1 LLLLPPS
8 PESLPDLLDD
18 GPSPLPL
25 PPFDEVALE
34 PFPPFDDGDA
44 LALLVEDPPF
54 PPPLVGLLGLDP
66 PPLLPLLDPPTGG
79 TATGIFVLGGAAGGG
94 V

>member
-1 LLLLPPS
+1 LL
-8 PESLPDLLDD
+8 D

-25 PPFDEVALE
+25 PPFDEAALE
-34 PFPPFDDGDA
+34 SFPPLDDGEA

-54 PPPLVGLLGLDP
+54 PPPLVGLLGLDTPP
-66 PPLLPLLDPPTGG
+66 PPLLPLLDPPF
-79 TATGIFVLGGAAGGG
+79 ATGIFVLGGAAGGG